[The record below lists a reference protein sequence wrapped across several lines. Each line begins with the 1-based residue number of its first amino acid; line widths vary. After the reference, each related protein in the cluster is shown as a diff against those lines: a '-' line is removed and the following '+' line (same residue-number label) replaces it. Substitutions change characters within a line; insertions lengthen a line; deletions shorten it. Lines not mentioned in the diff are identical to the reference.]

1 MTAYKKIAVTVP
13 APTYQALERA
23 RAKLGTSRSEAV
35 ALAIQDW
42 LRGLEASEARRR
54 YAEGYL
60 RLPETADRD
69 AALAIT
75 KVAVADWP
83 AWEPGPSSRAAERK
97 RRR

>member
-23 RAKLGTSRSEAV
+23 REKLGTSRSEAV

-42 LRGLEASEARRR
+42 LRGLEATEARRR
-54 YAEGYL
+54 YTTGYL
-60 RLPETADRD
+60 RLPETDRD
-69 AALAIT
+69 ATLAIAQ
-75 KVAVADWP
+75 VATADWP

-97 RRR
+97 RKR